1 MARITPPDRLARILD
16 AARDTFAEKGF
27 AATRMDDIGRRAGI
41 SRSAVYSQ
49 FESKEALFRALV
61 TLLIEDAV
69 PAASPDLEGVPA
81 PAALHG
87 FIKAV
92 LLRLTR
98 GDVAFLPRLI
108 VGEGQA
114 FPDLVRYYHDH
125 AISRVLG
132 RIETLIDHGI
142 RRGEFVPCNAALA
155 ARSVAGGIILSALW
169 KIVFEPAGVPKLDVV
184 AMADHHAG
192 MMLDGLCMRP
202 DVNR

>member
-1 MARITPPDRLARILD
+1 MPRVTPPDRHDRILD
-16 AARDTFAEKGF
+16 AARAAFAERGF
-27 AATRMDDIGRRAGI
+27 AGTRMDDIATRAGI
-41 SRSAVYSQ
+41 SRSAVYSR

-61 TLLIEDAV
+61 TALVEDTI
-69 PAASPDLEGVPA
+69 PALSPDLEGVPA
-81 PAALHG
+81 PAALHA

-98 GDVAFLPRLI
+98 GDLAFLPRLI
-108 VGEGQA
+108 VGEGPA

-132 RIETLIDHGI
+132 RIEALIDHGI
-142 RRGEFVPCNAALA
+142 ARGEFVPCDPALA
-155 ARSVAGGIILSALW
+155 ARSVAGGVIFSALW
-169 KIVFEPAGVPKLDVV
+169 KIVFEPAGMPTLDVA

-192 MMLDGLCMRP
+192 MMLDGLCMRV